1 MAPARGATPVAGL
14 VRDDAQKPGAERRPG
29 TKAGEGSMGLEE
41 CLLDGIVGVGLRAD
55 EVRGPTRDVL
65 IPADEFLV
73 RRDVATPGSRDG
85 FVVVDVDGPPRS
97 TVPRTPPKA
106 RRFPGSRSRR
116 GPNGPGMAHPRP
128 GQAMTTGTDAQMRMY
143 PMLRSWTN

>member
-1 MAPARGATPVAGL
+1 
-14 VRDDAQKPGAERRPG
+14 
-29 TKAGEGSMGLEE
+29 MGLEE

-65 IPADEFLV
+65 VSADEFLV

-97 TVPRTPPKA
+97 TVPRTPPRA
-106 RRFPGSRSRR
+106 RRFPRASL
-116 GPNGPGMAHPRP
+116 GPGGRTAREWPIP
-128 GQAMTTGTDAQMRMY
+128 GPAGRDHRH
-143 PMLRSWTN
+143 